1 MNEIVILLIV
11 LNIITLIALVVV
23 LYKTWC
29 MGYEAGNTLAAQKY
43 LEEID
48 EIEKS
53 LGLGKHMEFFIAISA
68 TNKRAITCK
77 IYDHHIKRVIIDDM
91 DENPVKYYQMLGK
104 KE

>member
-1 MNEIVILLIV
+1 M
-11 LNIITLIALVVV
+11 TLITLVVV
-23 LYKTWC
+23 LYKTWH
-29 MGYEAGNTLAAQKY
+29 MGYEASNNLASQKY
-43 LEEID
+43 INEID

-91 DENPVKYYQMLGK
+91 DENP
-104 KE
+104 